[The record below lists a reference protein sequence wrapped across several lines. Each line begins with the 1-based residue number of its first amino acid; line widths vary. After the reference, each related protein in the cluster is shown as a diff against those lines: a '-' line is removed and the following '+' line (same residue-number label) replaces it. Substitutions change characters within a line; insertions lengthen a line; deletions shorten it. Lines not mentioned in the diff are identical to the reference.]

1 LLLKL
6 AATRLTPNK
15 NKNRFK
21 IKRFYLPNIRICL
34 GNCSLTSSVKFSNGT
49 NFNETRLA
57 TADTPLSVRA
67 AR

>member
-1 LLLKL
+1 MLLH
-6 AATRLTPNK
+6 
-15 NKNRFK
+15 
-21 IKRFYLPNIRICL
+21 LPNIRICL
-34 GNCSLTSSVKFSNGT
+34 GNCSLTSSVSRSNGT